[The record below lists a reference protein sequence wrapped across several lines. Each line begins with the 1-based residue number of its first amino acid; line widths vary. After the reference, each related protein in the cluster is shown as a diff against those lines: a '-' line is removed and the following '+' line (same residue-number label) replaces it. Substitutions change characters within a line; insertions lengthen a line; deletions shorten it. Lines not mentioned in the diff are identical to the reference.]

1 MLTADQLDTLTN
13 PIADLYERYNQSV
26 INDIA
31 RRLNKM
37 GKVTD
42 TAAWQMQRLTES
54 GRVYENALKDL
65 ANLTGQ
71 SEAEL
76 RKAFE
81 DAGVKAMRFDD
92 SIYKA
97 AGLNPLPLNLSPAMV
112 QVLAAGLRKTSGV
125 MKNLTLTT
133 AINAQHSFIA
143 AADLAYMQVASGA
156 MSYDQA
162 IRAAILDVAQKGLST
177 IHYASGHKDQLDV
190 AVRRTVLTGVSQTT
204 GNLQTARADEM
215 GVDLVQTSAHVGA
228 RPDHQV
234 WQGKV
239 FSRSG
244 ASKTYPA
251 FVLSTGYGTGAGL
264 CGWNCRH
271 SFYPF
276 FEGISENA
284 YKQAELDSY
293 AAKTVPNNGQDIPI
307 YDATQQQRA
316 IERKIRLWKRQAGA
330 LDAAGLDNTAE
341 TAKVKEYQAKMRD
354 FIKQTG
360 LQRQSVR
367 ESAVF
372 IPTLENL
379 QKGPV
384 TAEQLMKVIAAGK
397 RSLTSDELVK
407 VVDHIADAGFDT
419 RLNVKTPKKFD
430 GFVVNGQ
437 ALRTGDMISNGYS
450 HHAKH
455 IIEKLEWPT
464 QISYTEYVDDLRK
477 VIKDKQSG
485 IVSASFH
492 GETQLYF
499 LGKLPWSKPDEPIL
513 VSYRLSQNKWMTG
526 HLLIEPL
533 DIFLDKLENKTWIRK
548 IQ

>member
-1 MLTADQLDTLTN
+1 M
-13 PIADLYERYNQSV
+13 
-26 INDIA
+26 
-31 RRLNKM
+31 
-37 GKVTD
+37 
-42 TAAWQMQRLTES
+42 
-54 GRVYENALKDL
+54 
-65 ANLTGQ
+65 
-71 SEAEL
+71 
-76 RKAFE
+76 
-81 DAGVKAMRFDD
+81 
-92 SIYKA
+92 
-97 AGLNPLPLNLSPAMV
+97 
-112 QVLAAGLRKTSGV
+112 
-125 MKNLTLTT
+125 
-133 AINAQHSFIA
+133 
-143 AADLAYMQVASGA
+143 
-156 MSYDQA
+156 
-162 IRAAILDVAQKGLST
+162 
-177 IHYASGHKDQLDV
+177 

-293 AAKTVPNNGQDIPI
+293 AGKTVTYNGKQIPM
-307 YDATQQQRA
+307 YDATQIQRG
-316 IERKIRLWKRQAGA
+316 IERKIRLWKRKEGA
-330 LDAAGLDNTAE
+330 LDAGGFDNDAE
-341 TAKVKEYQAKMRD
+341 TAKVKEWQAKMRD

-384 TAEQLMKVIAAGK
+384 TAEQLMKVVAAGK

-407 VVDHIADAGFDT
+407 VVDHIADVGFDT
-419 RLNVKTPKKFD
+419 KLNVKTLKKFD
-430 GFVVNGQ
+430 GFIVNGQ
-437 ALRTGDMISNGYS
+437 TLRAGEMISNGYS
-450 HHAKH
+450 HYAKH

-464 QISYTEYVDDLRK
+464 RISYTEYVDDLRK
-477 VIKDKQSG
+477 VIKDPRSG
-485 IVSASFH
+485 IILCNFF
-492 GETQLYF
+492 GEKEFIFFGQLD
-499 LGKLPWSKPDEPIL
+499 WTKPEEPII
-513 VSYRLSQNKWMTG
+513 VIYRLSQKAWTSGYVLTDSIVEFMK
-526 HLLIEPL
+526 
-533 DIFLDKLENKTWIRK
+533 KLENIKWIRK
-548 IQ
+548 LL